1 MCQWKVHIW
10 WSASNLGPGVP
21 IECRGLIS
29 DKYVMQTRLCSYR
42 SSYSQRKLWFIKSV
56 VWRTVCAHHA
66 LQNLDQSSGWLLLN
80 WPNIG
85 CFLLS
90 SFSML
95 LPCRQ
100 WTVGLCWFSA
110 TYLCHW
116 KSRSWTTWRHA
127 RATHVQGIARHVG
140 TSFELLPSLY
150 WHRCIDA
157 NIASTEGHAQHDMG
171 RTYVMTNRP
180 QGGEMYDICRS

>member
-1 MCQWKVHIW
+1 M
-10 WSASNLGPGVP
+10 
-21 IECRGLIS
+21 
-29 DKYVMQTRLCSYR
+29 LCKPDFAATALPTPKESLDL
-42 SSYSQRKLWFIKSV
+42 SSLWFEELSV
-56 VWRTVCAHHA
+56 LTMLCRTWT
-66 LQNLDQSSGWLLLN
+66 NGSLLVN
-80 WPNIG
+80 WPNSG

-116 KSRSWTTWRHA
+116 KSRSWATWRHA

-157 NIASTEGHAQHDMG
+157 SSWRQLKAMHNMG
-171 RTYVMTNRP
+171 RSYVMTDRP

>member
-1 MCQWKVHIW
+1 M
-10 WSASNLGPGVP
+10 
-21 IECRGLIS
+21 
-29 DKYVMQTRLCSYR
+29 LCKPDFAATALLTPKESFDL
-42 SSYSQRKLWFIKSV
+42 SSLWFEELSV
-56 VWRTVCAHHA
+56 LTMLCRTWT
-66 LQNLDQSSGWLLLN
+66 NGSLLLN

-116 KSRSWTTWRHA
+116 KSRSWTTRRHA

-180 QGGEMYDICRS
+180 QGGEMCDICRS